1 MKIAGYVL
9 VLLALAATTFAQ
21 EVWKIDPSNSAAQFS
36 VRHFGI
42 STVSGG
48 FSKMSGN
55 VLIDDANPAKD
66 QVEATIETS
75 SIDTRV
81 ERRDNDLRSPHFFD
95 AEKYPTI
102 TFKSTKVESEGAG
115 KLKVAGNLTMH
126 GVTKPV
132 VLQVEGPSAAIKDPM
147 GNLRRGA
154 SATTTI
160 TRQDFGI
167 NADPGVVGD
176 QVTITLDI
184 EMTRPVV
191 K

>member
-1 MKIAGYVL
+1 MKISRYV
-9 VLLALAATTFAQ
+9 VALLALAAAASAQ
-21 EVWKIDPSNSAAQFS
+21 EIWKIDPSNSATQFS

-55 VLIDDANPAKD
+55 VLIDDATPAKD
-66 QVEATIETS
+66 QLEATIEVS

-102 TFKSTKVESEGAG
+102 TFKSTKVEAEGAG
-115 KLKVAGNLTMH
+115 KLKVTGELTIH
-126 GVTKPV
+126 GVAKPV
-132 VLQVEGPSAAIKDPM
+132 VLEVEGPSAAIKDPM

>member
-1 MKIAGYVL
+1 MKISRYVV
-9 VLLALAATTFAQ
+9 VLLALAATAFAQ

-48 FSKMSGN
+48 FSRMSGN
-55 VLIDDANPAKD
+55 VLIDDANPSKD
-66 QVEATIETS
+66 QVEATIEVA

-81 ERRDNDLRSPHFFD
+81 ERRDNDLRGPHFFD
-95 AEKYPTI
+95 AEKYPSI

-115 KLKVAGNLTMH
+115 KLKVTGDLTMR
-126 GVTKPV
+126 GVTKSV

>member
-102 TFKSTKVESEGAG
+102 TFKSTRVEEEGAG
-115 KLKVAGNLTMH
+115 KLKVTGELTMH

-132 VLQVEGPSAAIKDPM
+132 VLQVEGPSAAIKDPI